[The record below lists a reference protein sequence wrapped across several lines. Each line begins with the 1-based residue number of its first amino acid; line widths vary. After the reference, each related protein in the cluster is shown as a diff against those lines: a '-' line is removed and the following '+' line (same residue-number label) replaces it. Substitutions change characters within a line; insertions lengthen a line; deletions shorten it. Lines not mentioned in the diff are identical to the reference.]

1 MRFKTFLFPLI
12 VLFFTGCASVKTE
25 FIYPEIPDISEPPV
39 TQDYNLS
46 IIKIN
51 VSCKQFLF
59 KMNRRIKTMSRKLTT
74 RFFTSKIAR
83 YEKQTGKG
91 VMDLLDIGDME
102 VNKIANIIRLGN
114 TFPKFDNEG
123 NETDEYEEAYKKLDE
138 YLAADPNN
146 SIITAVFDLIDE
158 LDTDLKILKSCG
170 LSVEDIK
177 KEFMEKAKQ
186 GIDFSKLEKSDENET
201 EHNNI
206 IEMTN
211 V

>member
-1 MRFKTFLFPLI
+1 
-12 VLFFTGCASVKTE
+12 
-25 FIYPEIPDISEPPV
+25 
-39 TQDYNLS
+39 
-46 IIKIN
+46 
-51 VSCKQFLF
+51 
-59 KMNRRIKTMSRKLTT
+59 MSRKLTT

-91 VMDLLDIGDME
+91 VMDLLDIGNME

-114 TFPKFDNEG
+114 VFPKFDNEG
-123 NETDEYEEAYKKLDE
+123 NEIDEYEEAYKKLDE

-146 SIITAVFDLIDE
+146 SIITAFFDLIDE

-170 LSVEDIK
+170 LNVEDIK

-186 GIDFSKLEKSDENET
+186 GIDFSGLEKSDKTET

>member
-1 MRFKTFLFPLI
+1 MR
-12 VLFFTGCASVKTE
+12 V
-25 FIYPEIPDISEPPV
+25 
-39 TQDYNLS
+39 
-46 IIKIN
+46 
-51 VSCKQFLF
+51 
-59 KMNRRIKTMSRKLTT
+59 LTT

-91 VMDLLDIGDME
+91 VMDLLDIGNME

-114 TFPKFDNEG
+114 TFPKFDDEG

-146 SIITAVFDLIDE
+146 SIITAFFDLIDE

-186 GIDFSKLEKSDENET
+186 GIDFGELETVKKYQESIDNKLEETMEAYDNIVKPKFNE
-201 EHNNI
+201 
-206 IEMTN
+206 
-211 V
+211 

>member
-1 MRFKTFLFPLI
+1 MR
-12 VLFFTGCASVKTE
+12 V
-25 FIYPEIPDISEPPV
+25 
-39 TQDYNLS
+39 
-46 IIKIN
+46 
-51 VSCKQFLF
+51 
-59 KMNRRIKTMSRKLTT
+59 LTT

-91 VMDLLDIGDME
+91 VMDLLDIGNME

-114 TFPKFDNEG
+114 TFPKIDSEG
-123 NETDEYEEAYKKLDE
+123 KEIDEYEESYKKLDE

-146 SIITAVFDLIDE
+146 SIITAFFDLIGE

-186 GIDFSKLEKSDENET
+186 GIDFGELETVKKYQESIDNKLEETMEAYDNVVKPKFNE
-201 EHNNI
+201 
-206 IEMTN
+206 
-211 V
+211 

>member
-1 MRFKTFLFPLI
+1 
-12 VLFFTGCASVKTE
+12 
-25 FIYPEIPDISEPPV
+25 
-39 TQDYNLS
+39 
-46 IIKIN
+46 
-51 VSCKQFLF
+51 
-59 KMNRRIKTMSRKLTT
+59 MSRKLTT

-91 VMDLLDIGDME
+91 VMDLLDIGNME
-102 VNKIANIIRLGN
+102 VNKIARIIILGN

-146 SIITAVFDLIDE
+146 SIITAFFDLIDE

-186 GIDFSKLEKSDENET
+186 GIDFSELGTVKKYQESIDNKLEETIETYDNVVKPKFNE
-201 EHNNI
+201 
-206 IEMTN
+206 
-211 V
+211 

>member
-1 MRFKTFLFPLI
+1 MR
-12 VLFFTGCASVKTE
+12 
-25 FIYPEIPDISEPPV
+25 
-39 TQDYNLS
+39 Q
-46 IIKIN
+46 
-51 VSCKQFLF
+51 
-59 KMNRRIKTMSRKLTT
+59 LTT

-91 VMDLLDIGDME
+91 VMDLLDIGNME

-114 TFPKFDNEG
+114 TFPKVDSEG
-123 NETDEYEEAYKKLDE
+123 KEIDEYEESYKKLDE

-146 SIITAVFDLIDE
+146 SIITAFFDLINE

-186 GIDFSKLEKSDENET
+186 GIDFSELEKVKKSNEILDNKLEKTIETYDNVVRPKFNE
-201 EHNNI
+201 
-206 IEMTN
+206 
-211 V
+211 